1 MLPFSSFPGQNLFNK
16 VREGNSMESPED
28 EGSIDWSP
36 DGPNDSSEAGSLDGS
51 PEDSIDGSNIEWKG
65 PSLSRRVSTLSMRN
79 RLIALGIIALII
91 LGSLSVTLLRDDND
105 DGDGGYT
112 PVWDRHKQDYDFSDN
127 WSKVLEP
134 GPYKQ
139 LGTDNAH
146 NSTHVIIDV
155 YLPPEEGGAALDP
168 LNGPKMSLA
177 YWRPDVPEG
186 VKVPVIME
194 IGPYFVEVTED
205 VDVAGFWLGKM
216 IVDELLPHGFA
227 FAQASVFGTG
237 SSNHCMDLMGTAEQ
251 LGIDAVVTWLAEQD
265 WCNGNVAMIGKSYDG
280 STPWEAATFG
290 NSALKTIV
298 PISGLIGVRELMW
311 RNGSSETRAALMHN
325 VVYGFYGTDGNSED
339 HQNLCMD
346 YLTGWAHGTG
356 TVLWGSEVT
365 PGALAYWEERYFLER
380 VLQNYDGSVY
390 IVQGFQDWNV
400 DPHMA
405 VPVINQLQDAGI
417 EAKCLL
423 GQWTHDYPD
432 RQNYHDER
440 TRAQD
445 RGTEAFPYMTR
456 YDWMQDLLEWFTYYL
471 KEEGP
476 KPALHVEVNDNLG
489 GWRIEESY
497 PAHNLEFLE
506 LKLGSELQHTSGG
519 TILAG
524 SGYGGPG
531 TSTEIVFETEPFEDG
546 LRFGYLPQF
555 HVRVTPTGNGGQIY
569 ALLEDSVD
577 GTHLGHAIMDLRY
590 YQGGDEY
597 QNVIPGAPITALMEF
612 FPMDIVLPEGHGL
625 RLTLLPTG
633 EDYVNSATNFPVQIH
648 VDDDSVLRLPLVDHE
663 SKTYFTPPVW
673 YEGKDL

>member
-1 MLPFSSFPGQNLFNK
+1 MEPPEAEPVYDEPAGQQVTDTLHKRLGKPRIKPLIAVAVVIIILLGSFQL
-16 VREGNSMESPED
+16 
-28 EGSIDWSP
+28 GSYVIEEL
-36 DGPNDSSEAGSLDGS
+36 DSS
-51 PEDSIDGSNIEWKG
+51 DS
-65 PSLSRRVSTLSMRN
+65 
-79 RLIALGIIALII
+79 
-91 LGSLSVTLLRDDND
+91 DDK
-105 DGDGGYT
+105 GYT
-112 PVWDRHKQDYDFSDN
+112 PVWERHKEDYNFTYN

-139 LGTDNAH
+139 LATDH
-146 NSTHVIIDV
+146 PDNSTHVIIDV
-155 YLPPEEGGAALDP
+155 YLPPAEGGAALDP
-168 LNGPKMSLA
+168 LNGPKMSMA

-194 IGPYFVEVTED
+194 IGPYFLEVTED
-205 VDVAGFWLGKM
+205 VDVAGYWLGRM

-251 LGIDAVVTWLAEQD
+251 LGIDAVVSWLAQQD
-265 WCNGNVAMIGKSYDG
+265 WCNGNVGMIGKSYDG

-290 NSALKTIV
+290 NPALKTIV
-298 PISGLIGVRELMW
+298 PISGLIGVKELMW
-311 RNGSSETRAALMHN
+311 RNGSSETRASIMHN
-325 VVYGFYGTDGNSED
+325 VVYGYYGTDGNSED
-339 HQNLCMD
+339 HQNLCVD
-346 YLTGWAHGTG
+346 YVTGWAHGTG

-365 PGALAYWEERYFLER
+365 PSVIAYWEERYFLGR
-380 VLQNYDGSVY
+380 VLQNYEGSVY

-432 RQNYHDER
+432 RQDKHDER
-440 TRAQD
+440 TGPG
-445 RGTEAFPYMTR
+445 RGDEAFPYMTR

-497 PAHNLEFLE
+497 PAKGTEKLE
-506 LKLGSELQHTSGG
+506 LKLGSELQHVSGG
-519 TILAG
+519 TLLAG
-524 SGYGGPG
+524 SNYVAG
-531 TSTEIVFETEPFEDG
+531 TSTEIVFETEPFEEE

-555 HVRVTPTGNGGQIY
+555 HVSVTPTGNGGQIY
-569 ALLEDSVD
+569 ALLEDSVN

-590 YQGGDEY
+590 YQGGDDY
-597 QNVIPGAPITALMEF
+597 QNVIPGIPITGLMEF
-612 FPMDIVLPEGHGL
+612 FPMDVVIPAGHGL

-633 EDYVNSATNFPVQIH
+633 EDYVNTATSYPVQIH
-648 VDDDSVLRLPLVDHE
+648 VNEDSVLRLPLVDQE
-663 SKTYFTPPVW
+663 DKRYFTPPVW
-673 YEGKDL
+673 YEE